1 VGNGFVECRCLIDC
15 NDKCRSVNA
24 RLTNGFHLGCSSKVD
39 SFLGRKTLW
48 EKRKREPT
56 MARTAK
62 KKAAPRRQPAK
73 RKMAAK
79 RAGSARR
86 KPAAKRAARKSPA
99 RRKAKA
105 A

>member
-1 VGNGFVECRCLIDC
+1 MDFILSAQVII
-15 NDKCRSVNA
+15 
-24 RLTNGFHLGCSSKVD
+24 D
-39 SFLGRKTLW
+39 SFLGRISNLGK
-48 EKRKREPT
+48 EKERT
-56 MARTAK
+56 NMARTA

-73 RKMAAK
+73 KKLAAK

>member
-1 VGNGFVECRCLIDC
+1 MDFILSAQVII
-15 NDKCRSVNA
+15 
-24 RLTNGFHLGCSSKVD
+24 D
-39 SFLGRKTLW
+39 SFLGRISIW
-48 EKRKREPT
+48 EKRKRERA
-56 MARTAK
+56 MARTV

-73 RKMAAK
+73 KKLAAK

>member
-1 VGNGFVECRCLIDC
+1 MDFILSAQVI
-15 NDKCRSVNA
+15 
-24 RLTNGFHLGCSSKVD
+24 VD
-39 SFLGRKTLW
+39 SFLGRISIW
-48 EKRKREPT
+48 EKIKRETT

-99 RRKAKA
+99 RRKARA

>member
-1 VGNGFVECRCLIDC
+1 MAFILFAQV
-15 NDKCRSVNA
+15 
-24 RLTNGFHLGCSSKVD
+24 KVD
-39 SFLGRKTLW
+39 SFLGRMIIW
-48 EKRKREPT
+48 EKEKERTT
-56 MARTAK
+56 MARTMK

-73 RKMAAK
+73 RKLAAK

-86 KPAAKRAARKSPA
+86 KPAAKRTARKSPA